1 MSDSLLLAQLV
12 ATALLTGIIWFV
24 QLVHYPL
31 LGQLG
36 DGTAA
41 YMQRHMTLATRVIGP
56 LIGAETLLAAAVL
69 TRAWQGGSG
78 AVLALIGFALVL
90 LILASTK
97 WLQRPCYKTL
107 CRGPHPQA
115 LRRLIATNWIRTVAW
130 SLRSLVCIAMLLDA

>member
-1 MSDSLLLAQLV
+1 MSHSLLAAQLV
-12 ATALLTGIIWFV
+12 VTAMLTGIIWFV

-36 DGTAA
+36 NGTAA

-69 TRAWQGGSG
+69 GFAWQRG
-78 AVLALIGFALVL
+78 AELLPLVGFALVV
-90 LILASTK
+90 LILMSTK
-97 WLQRPCYKTL
+97 YLQRPCYKTL
-107 CRGPHPQA
+107 CRGPHPQT

-130 SLRSLVCIAMLLDA
+130 SVRSLLCAAMLLNA